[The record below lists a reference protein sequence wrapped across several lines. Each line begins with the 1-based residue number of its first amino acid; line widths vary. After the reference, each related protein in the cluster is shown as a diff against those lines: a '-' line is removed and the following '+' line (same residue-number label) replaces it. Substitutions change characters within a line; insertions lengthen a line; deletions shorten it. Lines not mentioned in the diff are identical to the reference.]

1 MEELVQRLANNSN
14 MQNVESVNSEE
25 RIFFVYKFADILG
38 KIN

>member
-25 RIFFVYKFADILG
+25 RIFFVYKLCFIL
-38 KIN
+38 KYF